1 MIYGF
6 LLHMERIEGLSA
18 YSYVTIHYVPLTCL
32 RFIRNLPRNEKI
44 GRIFH
49 LEAHFPSKTA
59 QILPR
64 NEIIALFFHFGDT
77 AHFQDTANGLDCAAT
92 VLFPP

>member
-1 MIYGF
+1 MSSFYP
-6 LLHMERIEGLSA
+6 A
-18 YSYVTIHYVPLTCL
+18 
-32 RFIRNLPRNEKI
+32 LPRNEKN

-49 LEAHFPSKTA
+49 LEAHFPSKTP

-64 NEIIALFFHFGDT
+64 NEKVVLFFHFEDT
-77 AHFQDTANGLDCAAT
+77 AHFQGTANGLDCAAT